1 MSSNDNLVDLFKIL
15 ADKTRIE
22 ILEFLN
28 DKKEKNAS
36 WIQKSLNK
44 GQSSISQQLKI
55 LVNADL
61 LEVRKE
67 SRNKFY
73 KIKNPEIYKI
83 INISKAF
90 ISNKTKEELE
100 LKLQELSSSDIRDT
114 LL

>member
-61 LEVRKE
+61 IEVRKE
-67 SRNKFY
+67 SRNKSPISIAFAY
-73 KIKNPEIYKI
+73 LRQIYDHARELNLQI
-83 INISKAF
+83 IH
-90 ISNKTKEELE
+90 TY
-100 LKLQELSSSDIRDT
+100 
-114 LL
+114 

>member
-1 MSSNDNLVDLFKIL
+1 MNSNDNLVDLFKIL
-15 ADKTRIE
+15 ADNTRIE
-22 ILEFLN
+22 ILVFLN
-28 DKKEKNAS
+28 DKEEKNAS
-36 WIQKSLNK
+36 SIQKSLNK

-61 LEVRKE
+61 IEVRKE

-83 INISKAF
+83 IDFSKAF
-90 ISNKTKEELE
+90 ISNRTKEELE
-100 LKLQELSSSDIRDT
+100 QKLQELSSSDIRDT